1 MSGPNEI
8 MDSTNPVDGFFEWK
22 GYRLAYGDY
31 GSGDKA
37 LVLMHGLLMNRHM
50 FDRLAPEMASR
61 GYRVIT
67 IDTLGHGASDRP
79 EEMHLYSMSSFG
91 EQIAA
96 LIDHLE
102 LDRPVVG
109 GTSLGA
115 NATLEFGA
123 AFPGKARGLF
133 IEMPVLD
140 NALLGAALA
149 FTPVLLGLRFGQPL
163 LRPLSALL
171 RRFPRTSLLVDVG
184 LDWLR
189 QDPRPSRAVLEGILF
204 HRTAPPHSERVGIAD
219 PALVIGHPS
228 DPLHPFSDAGMLVEE
243 MKNARIVD
251 ANSIL
256 EWRITPGRLDDIL
269 EEFLAESY
277 APEGSSQPKKPSL
290 A

>member
-1 MSGPNEI
+1 MTGGA
-8 MDSTNPVDGFFEWK
+8 DGTFEWK
-22 GYRLAYGDY
+22 GYNLAYSDY
-31 GSGDKA
+31 GSGDRA

-50 FDRLAPEMASR
+50 FDRMAPEMASR

-79 EEMHLYSMSSFG
+79 EDMRLYNMPAFG
-91 EQIAA
+91 DQIAA

-115 NATLEFGA
+115 NAALEFGVA
-123 AFPGKARGLF
+123 HAGKSRGLLV
-133 IEMPVLD
+133 EMPVLD
-140 NALLGAALA
+140 NALLGAAMA
-149 FTPVLLGLRFGQPL
+149 FTPVLLTLRFGQPVLKPLSML
-163 LRPLSALL
+163 LRQI
-171 RRFPRTSLLVDVG
+171 PRTSLLVDVG

-189 QDPRPSRAVLEGILF
+189 QDPGPSRAVLEGILF
-204 HRTAPPHSERVGIAD
+204 HRTAPPHEERVRIAE

-243 MKNARIVD
+243 MENARLVD
-251 ANSIL
+251 ANSIF
-256 EWRITPGRLDDIL
+256 EWRLTPGRLDDVL
-269 EEFLAESY
+269 EEFLREAY
-277 APEGSSQPKKPSL
+277 APETSPTPKNRSL

>member
-1 MSGPNEI
+1 MIRGA
-8 MDSTNPVDGFFEWK
+8 DGYFDFK
-22 GYRLAYGDY
+22 GHNLAYSDF
-31 GSGDKA
+31 GSGEKA

-50 FDRLAPEMASR
+50 FDRIAPEMASR

-79 EEMHLYSMSSFG
+79 DDMRLYNMPAFG
-91 EQIAA
+91 DQIAA

-115 NATLEFGA
+115 NAALEFA
-123 AFPGKARGLF
+123 HAHPGKSRALF

-149 FTPVLLGLRFGQPL
+149 FTPVLLGLRFGQL
-163 LRPLSALL
+163 VLKPLSAVL
-171 RRFPRTSLLVDVG
+171 RRVPRTSLLVDVG
-184 LDWLR
+184 LDWMR
-189 QDPRPSRAVLEGILF
+189 QDPGPSRAVLEGILF
-204 HRTAPPHSERVGIAD
+204 HRTAPPHSERVEIRE

-243 MKNARIVD
+243 MENARIAD

-256 EWRITPGRLDDIL
+256 EWRLTPGRLDDIL
-269 EEFLAESY
+269 EEFLAESFD
-277 APEGSSQPKKPSL
+277 PEPSSAPKKRSL

>member
-1 MSGPNEI
+1 MIRGA
-8 MDSTNPVDGFFEWK
+8 DGYFDFK
-22 GYRLAYGDY
+22 GHNLAYSDF
-31 GSGDKA
+31 GSGEKA

-50 FDRLAPEMASR
+50 FDRIAPEMASR

-79 EEMHLYSMSSFG
+79 EDMRLYNMPAFG
-91 EQIAA
+91 DQIAA

-115 NATLEFGA
+115 NAALEFA
-123 AFPGKARGLF
+123 HAHPGKSRALF

-149 FTPVLLGLRFGQPL
+149 FTPVLLGLRFGQL
-163 LRPLSALL
+163 VLKPLSAVL
-171 RRFPRTSLLVDVG
+171 RRVPRTSLLVDVG
-184 LDWLR
+184 LDWMR
-189 QDPRPSRAVLEGILF
+189 QDPGPSRAVLEGILF
-204 HRTAPPHSERVGIAD
+204 HRTAPPHSERVEIRE

-243 MKNARIVD
+243 MENARIVD

-256 EWRITPGRLDDIL
+256 EWRLSPGRLNRELDR
-269 EEFLAESY
+269 FLNEAWSPRKVDGT
-277 APEGSSQPKKPSL
+277 AS

>member
-1 MSGPNEI
+1 MRPA
-8 MDSTNPVDGFFEWK
+8 DGTFDWQ
-22 GYRLAYGDY
+22 GYDLAYSDF
-31 GSGDKA
+31 GSGEKT

-79 EEMHLYSMSSFG
+79 DDMRLYNMPAFG
-91 EQIAA
+91 DQIAA

-115 NATLEFGA
+115 NAALEFGHA
-123 AFPGKARGLF
+123 HAGKARGLLV
-133 IEMPVLD
+133 EMPVLD

-149 FTPVLLGLRFGQPL
+149 FTPVLLSLRFGQPV

-171 RRFPRTSLLVDVG
+171 RRVPRTNQLLDIG
-184 LDWLR
+184 FDWLR
-189 QDPRPSRAVLEGILF
+189 QDPGPSRAVLEGILF
-204 HRTAPPHSERVGIAD
+204 HRTAPPHSERVRIAE

-243 MKNARIVD
+243 MENARLVD

-256 EWRITPGRLDDIL
+256 EWRLSPRRLDDIL
-269 EEFLAESY
+269 DGFLREAY
-277 APEGSSQPKKPSL
+277 A
-290 A
+290 

>member
-1 MSGPNEI
+1 M
-8 MDSTNPVDGFFEWK
+8 TRAADGSFEWQ
-22 GYRLAYGDY
+22 GYNLAYSDFGT
-31 GSGDKA
+31 GERA

-50 FDRLAPEMASR
+50 FDRIAPEIASR

-79 EEMHLYSMSSFG
+79 DDMRLYNMPAFG
-91 EQIAA
+91 DQIAG

-115 NATLEFGA
+115 NAALEFGCA
-123 AFPGKARGLF
+123 HAGKARALL

-149 FTPVLLGLRFGQPL
+149 FTPVLLGLRFGQPIL
-163 LRPLSALL
+163 KPLSALL
-171 RRFPRTSLLVDVG
+171 RRVPRTSLLVDVG

-189 QDPRPSRAVLEGILF
+189 QDPGPSRAVLEGILF
-204 HRTAPPHSERVGIAD
+204 HRTAPPHLERVRIAE

-228 DPLHPFSDAGMLVEE
+228 DPLHPFSDAGMLVSE
-243 MKNARIVD
+243 MENARIVD

-256 EWRITPGRLDDIL
+256 EWRLRPARLDDIL
-269 EEFLAESY
+269 DEFLRECY
-277 APEGSSQPKKPSL
+277 AGEAAASPPNRSL

>member
-1 MSGPNEI
+1 MRAA
-8 MDSTNPVDGFFEWK
+8 DGTFEWK
-22 GYRLAYGDY
+22 GYNLAYSDFGCGDQT
-31 GSGDKA
+31 

-50 FDRLAPEMASR
+50 FDRIAPEMASR
-61 GYRVIT
+61 GFRVVT

-79 EEMHLYSMSSFG
+79 DEMRLYNMPAFG
-91 EQIAA
+91 DQIAA
-96 LIDHLE
+96 LIDHLD

-115 NATLEFGA
+115 NAALEFGVA
-123 AFPGKARGLF
+123 HAGKSRGLL

-140 NALLGAALA
+140 SALLGAAMA

-163 LRPLSALL
+163 LKPISMLL
-171 RRFPRTSLLVDVG
+171 RQVPRTSLLVDVG

-189 QDPRPSRAVLEGILF
+189 QDPGPSRAVLEGILF
-204 HRTAPPHSERVGIAD
+204 DRTAPPHSERVRIAE

-228 DPLHPFSDAGMLVEE
+228 DPLHPFSDADMLVEE
-243 MKNARIVD
+243 MENARIVD

-256 EWRITPGRLDDIL
+256 EWRLTPSRLDDVL
-269 EEFLAESY
+269 EEFLRESY
-277 APEGSSQPKKPSL
+277 ALETIPSSTNRSL

>member
-1 MSGPNEI
+1 MTQGA
-8 MDSTNPVDGFFEWK
+8 DGTFEWR
-22 GYRLAYGDY
+22 GYNLAYSDY
-31 GSGDKA
+31 GSGDQV

-50 FDRLAPEMASR
+50 FDRMAPEIASR
-61 GYRVIT
+61 GFRVIT

-79 EEMHLYSMSSFG
+79 EDMRLYNMPAFG
-91 EQIAA
+91 DQIAA
-96 LIDHLE
+96 VIDHLE

-115 NATLEFGA
+115 NAALEFGVA
-123 AFPGKARGLF
+123 HAGKSRGLLV
-133 IEMPVLD
+133 EMPVLD

-163 LRPLSALL
+163 LRPLSAVL
-171 RRFPRTSLLVDVG
+171 RNVPRTSLLVDVG

-189 QDPRPSRAVLEGILF
+189 QDPGPSRAVLEGILF
-204 HRTAPPHSERVGIAD
+204 HRTAPPHEERVRIAE

-228 DPLHPFSDAGMLVEE
+228 DPLHPFSDAGMLVSE
-243 MKNARIVD
+243 MENARLVD

-256 EWRITPGRLDDIL
+256 EWRLSPGRLDDIL
-269 EEFLAESY
+269 EGFLREAY
-277 APEGSSQPKKPSL
+277 APETAPSPSNRSL

>member
-1 MSGPNEI
+1 MTQGA
-8 MDSTNPVDGFFEWK
+8 DGTFEWR
-22 GYRLAYGDY
+22 GCNLAYSDY
-31 GSGDKA
+31 GSGA
-37 LVLMHGLLMNRHM
+37 QVLVLMHGLLMNRHM
-50 FDRLAPEMASR
+50 FDRMAPEIASR
-61 GYRVIT
+61 GFRVIT

-79 EEMHLYSMSSFG
+79 EDMRLYNMPAFG
-91 EQIAA
+91 DQIAA

-115 NATLEFGA
+115 NAALEFGVA
-123 AFPGKARGLF
+123 HAGKSRGLLV
-133 IEMPVLD
+133 EMPVLD

-163 LRPLSALL
+163 LKPLSAVL
-171 RRFPRTSLLVDVG
+171 RNVPRTSLLVDVG

-189 QDPRPSRAVLEGILF
+189 QDPGPSRAVLEGILF
-204 HRTAPPHSERVGIAD
+204 HRTAPPHEERVRIAE

-228 DPLHPFSDAGMLVEE
+228 DPLHPFSDAGMLVSE
-243 MKNARIVD
+243 MENARLVD

-256 EWRITPGRLDDIL
+256 EWRLSPGRLDDIL
-269 EEFLAESY
+269 EGFLREAY
-277 APEGSSQPKKPSL
+277 APETAPSPSNRSL

>member
-1 MSGPNEI
+1 M
-8 MDSTNPVDGFFEWK
+8 TRAADGTFEWK
-22 GYRLAYGDY
+22 GYNLAYSDF
-31 GSGDKA
+31 GSGDHV

-50 FDRLAPEMASR
+50 FDRIAPEMASR

-67 IDTLGHGASDRP
+67 IDVLGHGASDRP
-79 EEMHLYSMSSFG
+79 EDMRLYNMPAFG
-91 EQIAA
+91 DQIAA

-115 NATLEFGA
+115 NAALEFGHA
-123 AFPGKARGLF
+123 HAGKSRALLV
-133 IEMPVLD
+133 EMPVLD

-149 FTPVLLGLRFGQPL
+149 FTPVLLALRFGQPI
-163 LRPLSALL
+163 LRPLSAIL
-171 RRFPRTSLLVDVG
+171 RQVPRTSMLVDVG

-189 QDPRPSRAVLEGILF
+189 QDPGPSRAVLEGILF
-204 HRTAPPHSERVGIAD
+204 HRTAPPHDERVRIAE

-243 MKNARIVD
+243 MENARLVD

-256 EWRITPGRLDDIL
+256 EWRLTPGRLDDIL
-269 EEFLAESY
+269 EEFLREA
-277 APEGSSQPKKPSL
+277 
-290 A
+290 

>member
-1 MSGPNEI
+1 
-8 MDSTNPVDGFFEWK
+8 
-22 GYRLAYGDY
+22 
-31 GSGDKA
+31 
-37 LVLMHGLLMNRHM
+37 M
-50 FDRLAPEMASR
+50 FDRMAPEMASR

-79 EEMHLYSMSSFG
+79 TDSRLYNMPAFG
-91 EQIAA
+91 DQIAA

-115 NATLEFGA
+115 NATLEFA
-123 AFPGKARGLF
+123 HAHPGKARALVV
-133 IEMPVLD
+133 EMPVLD

-149 FTPVLLGLRFGQPL
+149 FTPVLLSLRFGQAL
-163 LRPLSALL
+163 LKPLSTVL
-171 RRFPRTSLLVDVG
+171 RRVPRTTLLVDIG
-184 LDWLR
+184 FDWLR
-189 QDPRPSRAVLEGILF
+189 QDPEPSCAVLEGILF
-204 HRTAPPHSERVGIAD
+204 HRTAPPHDERVRIAE

-243 MKNARIVD
+243 MANARLVD

-256 EWRITPGRLDDIL
+256 EWRLRPSRLDRIL
-269 EEFLAESY
+269 DGFLREVY
-277 APEGSSQPKKPSL
+277 APEPSASAENRSL

>member
-1 MSGPNEI
+1 M
-8 MDSTNPVDGFFEWK
+8 TAPVDGFFEWE
-22 GYRLAYGDY
+22 GYRLAYSDF
-31 GSGDKA
+31 GSGEQA

-50 FDRLAPEMASR
+50 FDRLAPEIASR

-67 IDTLGHGASDRP
+67 VDVLGHGASDRP
-79 EEMHLYSMSSFG
+79 DDMRLYNMPAFG
-91 EQIAA
+91 EQLAA
-96 LIDHLE
+96 LCDHLA

-115 NATLEFGA
+115 NGALEFGA

-140 NALLGAALA
+140 NALLGAAMA
-149 FTPVLLGLRFGQPL
+149 FTPVLLGLRFGGPIL
-163 LRPLSALL
+163 KPLSMLL
-171 RRFPRTSLLVDVG
+171 RRIPRTSLLVDIG

-189 QDPRPSRAVLEGILF
+189 QDPGPSRAVLEGILF
-204 HRTAPPHSERVGIAD
+204 HRTAPPHDERVRIAD
-219 PALVIGHPS
+219 PTLVIGHPS

-243 MKNARIVD
+243 MENARLVD

-256 EWRITPGRLDDIL
+256 EWRLTPGRLDDIL
-269 EEFLAESY
+269 ADFIDEAY
-277 APEGSSQPKKPSL
+277 APKSARTAANRSL

>member
-1 MSGPNEI
+1 MTEAREGSF
-8 MDSTNPVDGFFEWK
+8 DWQ
-22 GYRLAYGDY
+22 GYNLAYSEFGTGDRV
-31 GSGDKA
+31 

-50 FDRLAPEMASR
+50 FDRIAPEMASR
-61 GYRVIT
+61 GCRVVT

-79 EEMHLYSMSSFG
+79 DDMRLYNMPAFG
-91 EQIAA
+91 DQIAA

-115 NATLEFGA
+115 NAALEFGHA
-123 AFPGKARGLF
+123 HAGKARGLL

-140 NALLGAALA
+140 DALLGAALA

-163 LRPLSALL
+163 LRPLAALL
-171 RRFPRTSLLVDVG
+171 RRVPRSHLLVDIA

-189 QDPRPSRAVLEGILF
+189 QDPGPSRAVLEGILF
-204 HRTAPPHSERVGIAD
+204 HRTAPPHDERVRIAE

-228 DPLHPFSDAGMLVEE
+228 DPLHPFSDAGTLVEE
-243 MKNARIVD
+243 MENARLVD

-256 EWRITPGRLDDIL
+256 EWRITPSRLDDIL
-269 EEFLAESY
+269 EEFLREAY
-277 APEGSSQPKKPSL
+277 AAKAAGSPRNRSL

>member
-1 MSGPNEI
+1 MGPA
-8 MDSTNPVDGFFEWK
+8 DGTFEWE
-22 GYRLAYGDY
+22 GYNLAYSDY
-31 GSGDKA
+31 GSGDQA

-50 FDRLAPEMASR
+50 FDRTAPEMASR

-67 IDTLGHGASDRP
+67 IDTLGHGDSDRP
-79 EEMHLYSMSSFG
+79 EDTRLYNMPGFG
-91 EQIAA
+91 DQLAA

-115 NATLEFGA
+115 NAALEFGVA
-123 AFPGKARGLF
+123 HGGKSRGLLV
-133 IEMPVLD
+133 EMPVLD
-140 NALLGAALA
+140 NALLGAAMA
-149 FTPVLLGLRFGQPL
+149 FTPVLLGLRFGQPILKPLSML
-163 LRPLSALL
+163 LRQV
-171 RRFPRTSLLVDVG
+171 PRTSLLLDVG

-189 QDPRPSRAVLEGILF
+189 QDPGPSRAVLEGILF
-204 HRTAPPHSERVGIAD
+204 HRTAPPHDERVRIAE

-243 MKNARIVD
+243 MENARLVD

-256 EWRITPGRLDDIL
+256 EWRLTPSRLDDVL
-269 EEFLAESY
+269 DEFLREAY
-277 APEGSSQPKKPSL
+277 APETVPSPKNRSL

>member
-1 MSGPNEI
+1 MSGQL
-8 MDSTNPVDGFFEWK
+8 DGVDVTDPVDGFFEWN

-31 GSGDKA
+31 GSGDRA

-50 FDRLAPEMASR
+50 FDRLAPEIASR
-61 GYRVIT
+61 GFRVIT

-79 EEMHLYSMSSFG
+79 EDMRLYNMPAFG

-115 NATLEFGA
+115 NAALEFGV

-149 FTPVLLGLRFGQPL
+149 FTPVLLGLRFGRPL

-171 RRFPRTSLLVDVG
+171 RCVPRTSLLVDVG

-189 QDPRPSRAVLEGILF
+189 QDPGPSSAVLEGILF
-204 HRTAPPHSERVGIAD
+204 HRTAPPHSERVELKE
-219 PALVIGHPS
+219 PTLVIGHPS
-228 DPLHPFSDAGMLVEE
+228 DPLHPFSDAGMLSEE
-243 MKNARIVD
+243 MENARIVD

-256 EWRITPGRLDDIL
+256 EWRLTPRRLDDIL
-269 EEFLAESY
+269 AGFLEDSFAEEPSPRA
-277 APEGSSQPKKPSL
+277 KKRSL

>member
-1 MSGPNEI
+1 MRGA
-8 MDSTNPVDGFFEWK
+8 DGTFDWK
-22 GYRLAYGDY
+22 GYNLAYSDFGT
-31 GSGDKA
+31 GEKA

-50 FDRLAPEMASR
+50 FDRIAPEMASR

-79 EEMHLYSMSSFG
+79 EDMRLYNMPAFG
-91 EQIAA
+91 DQIAA

-115 NATLEFGA
+115 NAALEFGHA
-123 AFPGKARGLF
+123 HAGKARGLLV
-133 IEMPVLD
+133 EMPVLD
-140 NALLGAALA
+140 DALLGAALA

-163 LRPLSALL
+163 LRPISAVL
-171 RRFPRTSLLVDVG
+171 RQIPRTTLLIDIG

-189 QDPRPSRAVLEGILF
+189 QDPGPSRAVLEGILF
-204 HRTAPPHSERVGIAD
+204 HRTAPPHEERVRIAE

-243 MKNARIVD
+243 MENARLVD

-256 EWRITPGRLDDIL
+256 EWRLKPERLDDIL
-269 EEFLAESY
+269 DEFLRGAY
-277 APEGSSQPKKPSL
+277 APETVPPPVNRSL